1 MKASIKNNSLL
12 LGVAVWAVGWAF
24 SSSPLVS
31 AFSSIPTAATS
42 GRPTTLLPLFGS
54 TTAEPPTREKTDTDR
69 ETQKKKRS
77 YNDEDLADRED
88 PNAPYSDLEYL
99 IDAAESREMEDPFHI
114 LLMGTTFEKPR
125 ITVSYVTNA
134 LEYVLSMPTTEG
146 EELSEFAKEEGM
158 SCLGTWPREECLTL
172 GKQLQLRDIVCRV
185 VPFCEGGQRGWQAKD
200 ASGASSNSNA
210 DSFS

>member
-1 MKASIKNNSLL
+1 MKRSPYPA
-12 LGVAVWAVGWAF
+12 ATT
-24 SSSPLVS
+24 SSS
-31 AFSSIPTAATS
+31 SS
-42 GRPTTLLPLFGS
+42 RRKTLLNGA
-54 TTAEPPTREKTDTDR
+54 TTIEPPTREKTDTDR
-69 ETQKKKRS
+69 KTQQEKRS
-77 YNDEDLADRED
+77 YSDDDIADMDD

-146 EELSEFAKEEGM
+146 KELSEFAKDEGM

-200 ASGASSNSNA
+200 ANSASYGGSSSNA

>member
-1 MKASIKNNSLL
+1 MNNNLL
-12 LGVAVWAVGWAF
+12 AVVLAICLALSTWTT
-24 SSSPLVS
+24 SPIVS
-31 AFSSIPTAATS
+31 AFSSIPTTTS
-42 GRPTTLLPLFGS
+42 IRPKTLLNGA
-54 TTAEPPTREKTDTDR
+54 TTIEPPTREKTDTDR
-69 ETQKKKRS
+69 KTQREKRS
-77 YNDEDLADRED
+77 YSDDDIADMED
-88 PNAPYSDLEYL
+88 PNAPYSDLEYF

-146 EELSEFAKEEGM
+146 KELSEFAKEEGM

-200 ASGASSNSNA
+200 ANSANDASYGGSSNA

>member
-1 MKASIKNNSLL
+1 MKKNALL
-12 LGVAVWAVGWAF
+12 AAVLLAVCLAF
-24 SSSPLVS
+24 SSSALVS
-31 AFSSIPTAATS
+31 AFSPVPTTS
-42 GRPTTLLPLFGS
+42 GRPTAASALFGS
-54 TTAEPPTREKTDTDR
+54 TTVEPPTREKTDTDR
-69 ETQKKKRS
+69 KTQREKRS
-77 YNDEDLADRED
+77 YTDDDIADIED

-146 EELSEFAKEEGM
+146 QELSEFAKDEGM
-158 SCLGTWPREECLTL
+158 SCLGTWPREECLNL

-200 ASGASSNSNA
+200 ASDASSSSSNSNA